1 MNSISCY
8 FQHVSL
14 PPENNFFLPI
24 VIKSN
29 IYIHNKTSLR
39 LLWPNRYNAFAL
51 KLMQAQKYL

>member
-29 IYIHNKTSLR
+29 IYIHNKNLFT
-39 LLWPNRYNAFAL
+39 FT
-51 KLMQAQKYL
+51 MT